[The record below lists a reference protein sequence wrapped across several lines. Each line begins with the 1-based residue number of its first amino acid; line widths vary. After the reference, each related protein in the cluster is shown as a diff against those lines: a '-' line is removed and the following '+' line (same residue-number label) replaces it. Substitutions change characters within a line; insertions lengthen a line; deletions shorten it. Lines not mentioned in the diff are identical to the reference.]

1 MLTVN
6 QLARSTDVLIL
17 ALRNRVRLATGK
29 EDADN
34 TAQENQLKSND
45 GTVQKWIRERYS
57 LYLPYWCKRRCAHF
71 TCFTAAANAE
81 VLTLLAVLG
90 CKRVQKWI
98 RERCSRCFAALVQA
112 HAHTDAASGAET

>member
-1 MLTVN
+1 MN

-45 GTVQKWIRERYS
+45 GTVQKWIRERCS
-57 LYLPYWCKRRCAHF
+57 LCLLYWGAKASKSGSARGAQVACC
-71 TCFTAAANAE
+71 TGANAR
-81 VLTLLAVLG
+81 T
-90 CKRVQKWI
+90 
-98 RERCSRCFAALVQA
+98 
-112 HAHTDAASGAET
+112 H